1 MTSIL
6 FIYHLLLAI
15 VSSQSPCDELS
26 LVDRAEW
33 GAQEPIK
40 INNITSKPLSFIVMH
55 HSYSPSSCY
64 DDDSCIERVKDIQ
77 SFHQTSQ
84 GWDDIGFHFLV
95 GENGKVY
102 EGRGWNRQAA
112 HSTGWNNG
120 AYGVCIIGD
129 FTNASPNEKAL
140 NAVRLWIDCGIKLGY
155 VKEDHYIIT
164 HRQSQRPHYTD
175 CPGDN
180 MFGIVRSWPRYCSFQ
195 NSGASLNANKPQIAL
210 ALEFCEKQLSPL
222 SSASTNL
229 ATSLIM
235 FYLLLIHSL

>member
-102 EGRGWNRQAA
+102 EGR
-112 HSTGWNNG
+112 
-120 AYGVCIIGD
+120 
-129 FTNASPNEKAL
+129 
-140 NAVRLWIDCGIKLGY
+140 
-155 VKEDHYIIT
+155 
-164 HRQSQRPHYTD
+164 
-175 CPGDN
+175 
-180 MFGIVRSWPRYCSFQ
+180 
-195 NSGASLNANKPQIAL
+195 
-210 ALEFCEKQLSPL
+210 
-222 SSASTNL
+222 
-229 ATSLIM
+229 
-235 FYLLLIHSL
+235 